1 MPEWMWRHFF
11 LLLIF
16 FCWRRVDAWVDVT
29 PLWRGNV
36 KHPVRWRG
44 WRTPGRYPTPGSKR
58 WGIVSFHAWMGRK
71 TIAFVV
77 CNTQESRE
85 YLNWRKF
92 MFKAEASNLYISNI
106 KLFQQAL
113 FKTSKQT
120 NTVSYVDR
128 NGNTFF
134 SLTKVNVNVHI
145 KFNIYLRFNI
155 SWLPNSTIVV
165 NRQSRVIC

>member
-1 MPEWMWRHFF
+1 
-11 LLLIF
+11 
-16 FCWRRVDAWVDVT
+16 
-29 PLWRGNV
+29 
-36 KHPVRWRG
+36 
-44 WRTPGRYPTPGSKR
+44 
-58 WGIVSFHAWMGRK
+58 
-71 TIAFVV
+71 
-77 CNTQESRE
+77 
-85 YLNWRKF
+85 

-145 KFNIYLRFNI
+145 KFNIYLKFNTYIKSKI
-155 SWLPNSTIVV
+155 SK
-165 NRQSRVIC
+165 